1 MGVILPWRYARGMA
15 IRSPEVLGARSCV
28 HAHSVSVIYQ
38 SKKCAKHHEMP
49 VGSLCRRPGSRHTKA
64 RWAQAELSVFEWRAS
79 NAAAPYVVR
88 TGDARQ
94 RGECYK
100 RADIYLRRGFIALRG
115 KFRPLAR
122 FLWLVLVSL
131 QTPPIMDSRQQ

>member
-1 MGVILPWRYARGMA
+1 MGVILPWRDARGMA

-88 TGDARQ
+88 QAALG
-94 RGECYK
+94 RGAE
-100 RADIYLRRGFIALRG
+100 ASNTEESSVEAGL
-115 KFRPLAR
+115 FRHGANSGP
-122 FLWLVLVSL
+122 
-131 QTPPIMDSRQQ
+131 